1 MAFRLKLAGRRRP
14 YRPIQP
20 ISRMR
25 LPGSSRCQV
34 RSAPWTLPTSNFG
47 SRARAAVTPK
57 PTLAVRLAGTN
68 GTVTVAGTAGAD
80 GTPSTPMRKG
90 DEPGAQP
97 GPGVPAKSQDG
108 RKIEAELFR
117 ISLLLIWLVIVT
129 VAMIRSNNRL

>member
-1 MAFRLKLAGRRRP
+1 
-14 YRPIQP
+14 
-20 ISRMR
+20 MR

-57 PTLAVRLAGTN
+57 PALVRLAGTK

-80 GTPSTPMRKG
+80 GAPSIPSRTG
-90 DEPGAQP
+90 DEPGTQP

-129 VAMIRSNNRL
+129 VAMIRSNSRL